1 MRTSPAPGRS
11 IRGFTL
17 LEVLVALT
25 VLTISLGA
33 LIKVASEHARN
44 TAYLQERTLAHW
56 VAQNLMA
63 RYEAG
68 LFAVQPGQAA
78 GSLRQAER
86 EWAYSVDIRDVLPQG
101 EFEFQPV
108 RRVEIAVWPA
118 LEPEEDVRARLVG
131 YLMP

>member
-1 MRTSPAPGRS
+1 MTGSPGRGRS
-11 IRGFTL
+11 FCGFTL

-33 LIKVASEHARN
+33 LIKAASEHTRN
-44 TAYLQERTLAHW
+44 TAYLQDRTLAHW

-68 LFAVQPGQAA
+68 LFAVQPGQAT

-86 EWAYSVDIRDVLPQG
+86 DWAYRVDIRDMLPQG

-118 LEPEEDVRARLVG
+118 SEPEEDVRARLVG
-131 YLMP
+131 YLLP